1 MRVNTKT
8 LLTIASVSFLF
19 VACGLAPNKEEQDL
33 AEILTIR
40 LDSLTKVIENDQ
52 KTNVSEEVLLMQ
64 KVLEWRLDSIEK
76 TQKFNDSL
84 NAYYKAKEEIIRDS
98 IRILQREKDSLEAIK
113 NAHQTPMLVN
123 GGMNDTIQNR
133 QYEGQ
138 LPLTQAIA
146 QKDLLIA
153 QQNEMIHQNYFERDS
168 IENLNRKEI
177 SKSNPE
183 VKAMQANIIAQMNYC
198 ILTSYYIKNSPTLE
212 FFENKKRE
220 MNNDLTQESI
230 KGVKEVHDYRQK
242 IRETLDELIINE
254 YEKQIYFD
262 VLDIE
267 KKNRKL
273 NAARN
278 ALQVPQLSV
287 NPFSAIANTV
297 LTIARAGI
305 DLAVSKNEYE
315 IQNKRSMWEFQR
327 EYLKNEFQLG
337 RQGFDYITP
346 LYDKYD
352 LKEYDRLTEN
362 DINRYFNAISEP
374 DPETRSRR
382 LEYDSLV
389 FKNLHDYYY
398 NLGMAYIDADST
410 EVGYKRAEPY
420 FDKYLEQYTKF
431 PLFRTDENTGIIALT
446 RLLRGSKSTSNEYKE
461 TLIREI
467 EKNLPNNEFGYAVG
481 SMEYYTMG
489 NYEKAFRLL
498 QKGIDNVEND
508 EVLLELAFKYMNEIR
523 EYPEIHHDICGAIL
537 SSKSLT
543 LQEYASCVIAM
554 NNNTRNDRLKE
565 LMVLQPK
572 DSLNFYLKNQ
582 PLLKLT
588 TPKTFIEQ
596 DVQVYYESVT
606 DTDTYVYEYNM
617 RPFGVSRDEL
627 YANAELLSKNT
638 DIISFFFEGD
648 YSEGKDTLYIKV
660 PFDKTLFHGGSF
672 NYQLIRGKLNTI
684 NYTHQQTDSLFKEA
698 IRYCADLSICREELL
713 FSNHHKE
720 KIDSIE
726 NLISVCD
733 VNLRLL
739 TDSTKTL
746 EEKAQIFKNRT
757 DSIKNIEEKVLAQIE
772 SIKKQIENIKN
783 SDEELNIKVSAQI
796 ESIRKQIED
805 LNNINDGLDVR
816 IEDLNSANRVQK
828 QLIKWG
834 RYKDSSKYHENKK
847 RIAQL
852 ESCLDREEQNYNAEH
867 NKNREAII
875 QLESS
880 LSSEENKLKNARNE
894 YEQAINNYK
903 EIETECNGININA
916 IVQQKENLEKE
927 LASLYKKEGNVY
939 IYGDMPKYV
948 RRENV
953 GNGDYLKVILGKD
966 NGNFEKVV
974 FTYKKEGNNW
984 LFYAS
989 EMIDGSKYRLVQ

>member
-1 MRVNTKT
+1 MKYLKIFGLLCVVAAISFVIINVNSPRLNGDK
-8 LLTIASVSFLF
+8 
-19 VACGLAPNKEEQDL
+19 GQDL
-33 AEILTIR
+33 VIDLNKR
-40 LDSLTKVIENDQ
+40 LDSLQAKIEEGYMQYAKLDSAEKAFDSVNIKMQELQKEKELLQWRVDSMKKAQKFDGSINSSQQEIENEQ
-52 KTNVSEEVLLMQ
+52 S
-64 KVLEWRLDSIEK
+64 
-76 TQKFNDSL
+76 
-84 NAYYKAKEEIIRDS
+84 
-98 IRILQREKDSLEAIK
+98 
-113 NAHQTPMLVN
+113 
-123 GGMNDTIQNR
+123 
-133 QYEGQ
+133 
-138 LPLTQAIA
+138 LTQAIA
-146 QKDLLIA
+146 EKNFLIL
-153 QQNEMIHQNYFERDS
+153 QQSEGIRQDRLEMDS
-168 IENLNRKEI
+168 TAKLYQKEI
-177 SKSNPE
+177 SKNNPE
-183 VKAMQANIIAQMNYC
+183 QKAMQANIITQMNYC

-254 YEKQIYFD
+254 HEKQIYFD

-273 NAARN
+273 NAAKN
-278 ALQVPQLSV
+278 ALQGNIVV

-297 LTIARAGI
+297 LSIARAGI
-305 DLAVSKNEYE
+305 DLAVSKNESE
-315 IQNKRSMWEFQR
+315 IQNIRSMWEFQR
-327 EYLKNEFQLG
+327 EYLTNEFQLV

-362 DINRYFNAISEP
+362 DITRYFNAISEP

-431 PLFRTDENTGIIALT
+431 PLFRIDENTGIIALT

-461 TLIREI
+461 TLIKEI

-508 EVLLELAFKYMNEIR
+508 EVLLELAFKYMNKIR

-554 NNNTRNDRLKE
+554 NNNTRNERLKE

-572 DSLNFYLKNQ
+572 DSMNFYLKNQ
-582 PLLKLT
+582 PTLKHT

-606 DTDTYVYEYNM
+606 DTETYVYEYNM

-627 YANAELLSKNT
+627 FANAELFSKNT
-638 DIISFFFEGD
+638 DIIPFFFEGD

-672 NYQLIRGKLNTI
+672 NFQLIRGKLNTI
-684 NYTHQQTDSLFKEA
+684 NYTYQQTDSLFKDL
-698 IRYCADLSICREELL
+698 IRYCANLSICREELL

-720 KIDSIE
+720 KNNSIE
-726 NLISVCD
+726 NLISACD
-733 VNLRLL
+733 RNLKIL

-746 EEKAQIFKNRT
+746 GEKIYIFRHQA
-757 DSIKNIEEKVLAQIE
+757 DSIKNVEKKIYAEIQ
-772 SIKKQIENIKN
+772 SIKKQINDI
-783 SDEELNIKVSAQI
+783 DE
-796 ESIRKQIED
+796 
-805 LNNINDGLDVR
+805 INKSLDVDVP
-816 IEDLNSANRVQK
+816 DLSKANLWERTM
-828 QLIKWG
+828 IKWG
-834 RYKDSSKYHENKK
+834 WGYDNSVQYDENKK
-847 RIAQL
+847 NMNQL
-852 ESCLDREEQNYNAEH
+852 ESDLNGKLREY
-867 NKNREAII
+867 KII
-875 QLESS
+875 QEELDAA
-880 LSSEENKLKNARNE
+880 EENYRNVKQECDGRRGDTNTIKQRKESLK
-894 YEQAINNYK
+894 
-903 EIETECNGININA
+903 
-916 IVQQKENLEKE
+916 KE
-927 LASLYKKEGNVY
+927 LANLYVKEGNVC
-939 IYGDMPKYV
+939 IYGNTPEYV
-948 RRENV
+948 RRDNIE
-953 GNGDYLKVILGKD
+953 NGDYIKVILGED

-974 FTYKKEGNNW
+974 FTYKREADKW
-984 LFYAS
+984 VFYSS